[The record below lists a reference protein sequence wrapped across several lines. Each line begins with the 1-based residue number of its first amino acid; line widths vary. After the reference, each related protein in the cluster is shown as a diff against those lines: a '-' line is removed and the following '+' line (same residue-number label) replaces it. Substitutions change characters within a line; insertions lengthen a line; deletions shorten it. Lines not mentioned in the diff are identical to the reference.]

1 MPGSPRQRGVTMV
14 EAAVVLAIVALLAA
28 VAVPFFDNLL
38 QRHRL
43 ATATN
48 DFLSAIH
55 FTRAEALRRGDPVH
69 LVPADG
75 VNWTSGWVVLVD
87 RNRNQRPDA
96 GEEVLA
102 RYPAPP
108 RGVAIA
114 DALTGGA
121 RHYLAYAGSG
131 RSSAAIGNGQHY
143 GHFSFSSSAGQ
154 RLIVINAL
162 GRARACIPVS
172 AVDTAC

>member
-1 MPGSPRQRGVTMV
+1 MPANPRQGGVTLV
-14 EAAVVLAIVALLAA
+14 ESAVVLAIVALLVA
-28 VAVPFFDNLL
+28 VAVPLFNNLL

-48 DFLSAIH
+48 DFLTAIL
-55 FTRAEALRRGDPVH
+55 FTRAEALRRGVPVH

-87 RNRNQRPDA
+87 RNRNQRADA

-108 RGVAIA
+108 NGVAIR
-114 DALTGGA
+114 DALSGGA
-121 RHYLAYAGSG
+121 RHYLADTGSG
-131 RSSAAIGNGQHY
+131 RSSAAIGNGQRY
-143 GHFSFSSSAGQ
+143 GHFSFASSAGK

-162 GRARACIPVS
+162 GRARACSPAS